1 MDIATQNWTTLA
13 ILLAAI
19 GILVW
24 GFRRSQ
30 PYGKIG
36 ILAWLQSVT
45 LMAPWLLFFGLLA
58 FGIALNI
65 AAILLI
71 FLVCTGIYIVL
82 GRKVR
87 QMRNTQQSQTPSQVQ
102 QNQWRQQSDSP
113 TSPWQASSETNT
125 EDESFR
131 APSAEP
137 TSQQQPTGIP
147 SEDLQIIQGIFGI
160 DTFFATETI
169 PYQEG
174 AIFRGNLRS
183 DPETAYQSLSANLQ
197 KQMGD
202 RYRLFLVND
211 REDKPVAIVLPSK
224 NDPQPLNTGQ
234 KVLAAVLL
242 LATVATSVEAF
253 GFLMGF
259 DVFQNPGRLNEV
271 WPLAV
276 GLWLILG
283 VHELFHQILAKRRG
297 VKISFPFFIPTWQLG
312 SFGALN
318 RFTSLLPNRQVLFD
332 VAFAGPVAGGITSLA
347 ILILG
352 FLLSQEGS
360 LFQIPSEFFQGSI
373 LVGTIA
379 KVTLGSALQQSVVDI
394 HPLVPIGWLGLA
406 IAALNLLPAGQLD
419 GGRIVQAIYGRKI
432 ANRTTVATIIFL
444 GVASFFNILALYWA
458 ILILLLQRNLE
469 RPCQNDLSE
478 PNDASAAL
486 TLLVLFL
493 ALATLLPLT
502 PSVAGRLGIGPM

>member
-30 PYGKIG
+30 PYGRVG

-65 AAILLI
+65 ATILLI
-71 FLVCTGIYIVL
+71 FLLCTGIYIIL
-82 GRKVR
+82 GRQIR
-87 QMRNTQQSQTPSQVQ
+87 QMRNSQQSQPPQQTPTSD
-102 QNQWRQQSDSP
+102 WRRSEDSP
-113 TSPWQASSETNT
+113 ATSESGP
-125 EDESFR
+125 DEGSFR
-131 APSAEP
+131 APPAEP
-137 TSQQQPTGIP
+137 TSQPQPTGIP
-147 SEDLQIIQGIFGI
+147 SEDLREIQGLFGI

-183 DPETAYQSLSANLQ
+183 DAETAYQQLSASLQ
-197 KQMGD
+197 EQMGD

-224 NDPQPLNTGQ
+224 NDPQPLSTGQ
-234 KVLAAVLL
+234 KVLAAVLW
-242 LATVATSVEAF
+242 LATLGTSVEVF
-253 GFLMGF
+253 GLLMGF
-259 DVFQNPGRLNEV
+259 DVFQNPNRLNEV

-283 VHELFHQILAKRRG
+283 VHELFHQIIAKRRG
-297 VKISFPFFIPTWQLG
+297 VRMSFPFFIPTWQLG

-318 RFTSLLPNRQVLFD
+318 RFTSLLPSRQVLFD
-332 VAFAGPVAGGITSLA
+332 VAFAGPVAGGVTSLA
-347 ILILG
+347 MLILG
-352 FLLSQEGS
+352 FFLSREGS
-360 LFQIPSEFFQGSI
+360 WFQIPSEFFQGSI

-379 KVTLGSALQQSVVDI
+379 KVTLGSTLQQAVVDI
-394 HPLVPIGWLGLA
+394 HPLVPIGWLGLV
-406 IAALNLLPAGQLD
+406 ITALNLLPAGQLD

-432 ANRTTVATIIFL
+432 ANRTTVATLLFL
-444 GVASFFNILALYWA
+444 GVASFFNVLALYWA

-493 ALATLLPLT
+493 ALATLLPLS
-502 PSVAGRLGIGPM
+502 PSVAGRLGIGGM

>member
-1 MDIATQNWTTLA
+1 MDIATQNWTTFA

-30 PYGKIG
+30 PYGKVG

-65 AAILLI
+65 ATILLI
-71 FLVCTGIYIVL
+71 FLLCTGIYILL
-82 GRKVR
+82 GRQVR
-87 QMRNTQQSQTPSQVQ
+87 QMRNTQQSPTPPQAQPSE
-102 QNQWRQQSDSP
+102 WRRSEDSP
-113 TSPWQASSETNT
+113 ATSESSTSE
-125 EDESFR
+125 ESFR
-131 APSAEP
+131 APETEP
-137 TSQQQPTGIP
+137 ASQQQPTGIP
-147 SEDLQIIQGIFGI
+147 SEELQIIQGIFGI

-211 REDKPVAIVLPSK
+211 RENKPVAIVLPSK
-224 NDPQPLNTGQ
+224 NDPQPLSTGQ
-234 KVLAAVLL
+234 KVLAGVLL
-242 LATVATSVEAF
+242 LATLATSVEAF
-253 GFLMGF
+253 GFIMGF
-259 DVFQNPGRLNEV
+259 DVFQNPNRLNEV

-283 VHELFHQILAKRRG
+283 VHEVVHQILAKRRG
-297 VKISFPFFIPTWQLG
+297 VKMSFPFFIPALQLG

-332 VAFAGPVAGGITSLA
+332 VAFAGPVAGGVTSLA
-347 ILILG
+347 MLILG

-394 HPLVPIGWLGLA
+394 HPLVPIGWLGLV
-406 IAALNLLPAGQLD
+406 ITALNLLPAGQLD

-444 GVASFFNILALYWA
+444 GIASFFNVLALYWA

-486 TLLVLFL
+486 TLLLLFL

-502 PSVAGRLGIGPM
+502 PSVAGRLGIGAM